1 MFVVVHILIYIRVET
16 PIQQIAKE
24 IKRRKD
30 LSVKKVCT
38 NASVNTQ
45 TYYNALKSG
54 NIKESTL
61 MKLQKAIDKKLV
73 LIDIDL

>member
-1 MFVVVHILIYIRVET
+1 MTTYT
-16 PIQQIAKE
+16 PIQQIDKE

-30 LSVKKVCT
+30 LSVKIVCKI
-38 NASVNTQ
+38 SGVNTN
-45 TYYNALKSG
+45 TYYSALKTG
-54 NIKESTL
+54 NTKESTL

>member
-1 MFVVVHILIYIRVET
+1 MNTYT
-16 PIQQIAKE
+16 PLQQISKE

-30 LSVKKVCT
+30 LSVKSVCLSA
-38 NASVNTQ
+38 NINVQ
-45 TYYNALKSG
+45 TYYNALRSG

-73 LIDIDL
+73 LIDIEL

>member
-1 MFVVVHILIYIRVET
+1 MSNYT
-16 PIQQIAKE
+16 PIQQIDKE

-30 LSVKKVCT
+30 LSVKMVCK
-38 NASVNTQ
+38 NCGINIQ
-45 TYYNALKSG
+45 TYYNALKTG
-54 NIKESTL
+54 NTKESTL